1 MGILIVTLFLVLSVW
16 TLVALFRRLRR
27 QHASRGLWFAFSV
40 LAACGIAAGI
50 WCALYCEYHLGAR
63 FRIGSFPIPV
73 VFFHFED
80 GQWVDFPVPAFQAW
94 LAVAANIITITAL
107 TTLPVWLVSRRHQRY
122 DHVA

>member
-1 MGILIVTLFLVLSVW
+1 MGFLIAILFLAWSVW
-16 TLVALFRRLRR
+16 MLVALFRRLRR
-27 QHASRGLWFAFSV
+27 RHSSRGLWFSFSV
-40 LAACGIAAGI
+40 LATCGVAVGI
-50 WCALYCEYHLGAR
+50 WCALYCEYHLGTR

-94 LAVAANIITITAL
+94 LAVVTNIITITAL
-107 TTLPVWLVSRRHQRY
+107 ATLPVWSVLRRH

>member
-1 MGILIVTLFLVLSVW
+1 MGILIVILFLALSVW
-16 TLVALFRRLRR
+16 ALVALFRRLRR
-27 QHASRGLWFAFSV
+27 QHASGGLWFAFSALV
-40 LAACGIAAGI
+40 LCGIAVGI
-50 WCALYCEYHLGAR
+50 WCAFYCEYHLGTR

-94 LAVAANIITITAL
+94 LAVVANIITITAL
-107 TTLPVWLVSRRHQRY
+107 ATLPVWLVSRRHQRY

>member
-1 MGILIVTLFLVLSVW
+1 MGILIVILFLALSVW
-16 TLVALFRRLRR
+16 TFVALFRRLHR

-40 LAACGIAAGI
+40 LAASGVAVGI

-107 TTLPVWLVSRRHQRY
+107 ATLPVWLVSRRHQRY